1 MRLQTFDDE
10 NEPNLDEKCHLLE
23 DELARRWRVSA
34 RTLQRWR
41 RAGRGPAHLKF
52 GNRIR
57 YPRGEVEQFEARHL
71 RKGPQE

>member
-1 MRLQTFDDE
+1 MGQCTFNDRKE
-10 NEPNLDEKCHLLE
+10 TSSEEPCLLLE

-57 YPRGEVEQFEARHL
+57 YPREEVEQYEARHL